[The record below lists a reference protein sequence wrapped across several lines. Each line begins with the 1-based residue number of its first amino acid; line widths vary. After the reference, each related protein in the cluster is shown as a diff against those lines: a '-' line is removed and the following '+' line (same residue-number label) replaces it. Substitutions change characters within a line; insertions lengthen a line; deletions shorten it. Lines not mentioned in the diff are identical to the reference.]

1 MVLPG
6 EDAGGGGVGGGGGG
20 KGGGGECGEGFGGA
34 ARWRWIGRLIDEE
47 GDQLPFIRAIQPL
60 ILIFR
65 KRVQQEVKE
74 ALKFLMNF
82 ARRKSIN
89 RVRQSQLANE
99 RLHILINILL
109 FSPDKICIRNH
120 VGQKNGFSRQYLL

>member
-20 KGGGGECGEGFGGA
+20 KGVECGEGFGGA

-74 ALKFLMNF
+74 ALNF
-82 ARRKSIN
+82 KDNVADNTLRS
-89 RVRQSQLANE
+89 
-99 RLHILINILL
+99 
-109 FSPDKICIRNH
+109 
-120 VGQKNGFSRQYLL
+120 

>member
-1 MVLPG
+1 MVVPVG
-6 EDAGGGGVGGGGGG
+6 DAGGESVGVGGGG
-20 KGGGGECGEGFGGA
+20 GEGFGGA
-34 ARWRWIGRLIDEE
+34 ARWSGIRRLIDEE

-74 ALKFLMNF
+74 ALTFLVNF
-82 ARRKSIN
+82 ACQKSTN
-89 RVRQSQLANE
+89 RVSQSQLANE

-120 VGQKNGFSRQYLL
+120 VGQKNGFSRKYLL

>member
-20 KGGGGECGEGFGGA
+20 KGVECGEGFGGA

-74 ALKFLMNF
+74 ASNF
-82 ARRKSIN
+82 KDNVDNTLRS
-89 RVRQSQLANE
+89 
-99 RLHILINILL
+99 
-109 FSPDKICIRNH
+109 
-120 VGQKNGFSRQYLL
+120 

>member
-1 MVLPG
+1 MTTSLVG
-6 EDAGGGGVGGGGGG
+6 SWAGGGG
-20 KGGGGECGEGFGGA
+20 ESFGGA
-34 ARWRWIGRLIDEE
+34 ARWSGIGRLIDEE
-47 GDQLPFIRAIQPL
+47 GHQLPFIRSIQPL

-74 ALKFLMNF
+74 ALTFLVNF
-82 ARRKSIN
+82 ACQKSTN
-89 RVRQSQLANE
+89 RVSQSQLANE

-120 VGQKNGFSRQYLL
+120 VGQKNGFIRQYLL